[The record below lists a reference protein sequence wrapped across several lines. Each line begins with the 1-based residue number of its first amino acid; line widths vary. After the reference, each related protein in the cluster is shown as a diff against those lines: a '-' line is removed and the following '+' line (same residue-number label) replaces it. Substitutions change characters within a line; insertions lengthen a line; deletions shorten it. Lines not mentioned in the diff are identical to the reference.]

1 MVYEKGGSDENKN
14 WNNAKIYSL
23 DKVMKPLTLHDKYIR
38 IALFGVE
45 NFEDGFGMSE
55 DMKNSARFG
64 ALQRLVKEMDIVCR
78 NAYALVK
85 KGDKQKILDFI
96 GVIKNCSSKVKD
108 CAKNVTNQRDNQKHL
123 VINEDMFGK
132 VLEILES
139 LQMQLIIP
147 LNKAELIMG
156 AEDEELDIKDIR
168 DIQEDIFS
176 VE

>member
-1 MVYEKGGSDENKN
+1 MVYDKGGSEENKN

-38 IALFGVE
+38 IAQFGVE
-45 NFEDGFGMSE
+45 NFEDGFAMSDE
-55 DMKNSARFG
+55 MKNFARFG

-85 KGDKQKILDFI
+85 KNDKEKILDFI
-96 GVIKNCSSKVKD
+96 SIIKSCSSKVKD
-108 CAKNVTNQRDNQKHL
+108 CAKNITNQRDNKQHL
-123 VINEDMFGK
+123 VINEEMFGK
-132 VLEILES
+132 VLEIIES

-156 AEDEELDIKDIR
+156 AEDEEMDIADIR
-168 DIQEDIFS
+168 KIQEEIFA